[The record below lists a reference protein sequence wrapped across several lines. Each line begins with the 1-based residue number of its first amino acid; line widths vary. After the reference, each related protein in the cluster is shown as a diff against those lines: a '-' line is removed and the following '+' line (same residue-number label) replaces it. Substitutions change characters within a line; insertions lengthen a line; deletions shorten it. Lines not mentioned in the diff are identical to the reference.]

1 MKLINGIKLYFT
13 YVKTSIRSQME
24 YKTSFILLSL
34 STFFVGFTEFLGV
47 IILFDRFG
55 NIKGWTLY
63 EIALFYGMIN
73 MTFSIAE
80 AMARGFDLFSRQVI
94 SGDFDRILLRPRS
107 TALQILGVEFTVM
120 RIGRIS
126 LGLFLIL
133 YSSCK
138 LNVVFD
144 FYNISLLLFSVIGSV
159 CLFIGLFIIQGTMCF
174 WSTESLEIMNM
185 LTYGGVETMQYPLS
199 IYGKWFKRFFIFVV
213 PLGCV
218 NYFPLILYMNKD
230 DYINYP
236 RILYYLSPCL
246 GIIFLLVSLKLWNIG
261 VTHYR
266 STGS

>member
-1 MKLINGIKLYFT
+1 MLRLSWLISIGISLFGVLLIEHFFTITADDSGRANGNLGA
-13 YVKTSIRSQME
+13 VGLALVLP
-24 YKTSFILLSL
+24 FILLSL

-199 IYGKWFKRFFIFVV
+199 IYGKWFKRFFS
-213 PLGCV
+213 
-218 NYFPLILYMNKD
+218 K
-230 DYINYP
+230 
-236 RILYYLSPCL
+236 
-246 GIIFLLVSLKLWNIG
+246 
-261 VTHYR
+261 
-266 STGS
+266 